1 MRKPWIYAA
10 LVGLVLGMAGCESS
24 SAPSLLVPEGH
35 TAESFHRSYRT
46 SGAPATEEAAK
57 RTLAIAQRIFD
68 ANTQMPVQPTIMTIG
83 RPEREVFHDGYGG
96 LNGSRVY
103 ITEGLINACKTDDQ
117 LAAVLCV
124 QFGRIAA
131 ERAARAG
138 SSEEDK
144 GRLTID
150 ERIGRESDRGFGPA
164 DGTRRMEIAKREQKA
179 RENRLKPDP
188 TKCAE
193 EYLRRANYRL
203 QALLE
208 VSAMLI
214 EAEAN
219 EEIRDVIQPK
229 KKTLP
234 PISIGGP
241 PASVPE
247 TSTPTGNQ
255 SIDSLQ

>member
-1 MRKPWIYAA
+1 MLLC
-10 LVGLVLGMAGCESS
+10 LVGCESS
-24 SAPSLLVPEGH
+24 SSPSLLVPEGNS
-35 TAESFHRSYRT
+35 AESFHRSYRA
-46 SGAPATEEAAK
+46 SGAPATEAAAK
-57 RTLAIAQRIFD
+57 RTLAVAQKIFD
-68 ANTQMPVQPTIMTIG
+68 ANSQMPVQPTIMTIG
-83 RPEREVFHDGYGG
+83 RPEREIFHDGYGG

-150 ERIGRESDRGFGPA
+150 ERIGREGDRGFGSA
-164 DGTRRMEIAKREQKA
+164 DGTRMMEIAQREKKA

-214 EAEAN
+214 EAEQN
-219 EEIRDVIQPK
+219 EEIQEVIHPK

-234 PISIGGP
+234 PFQVGASASTAAAVPQPISPPGGD
-241 PASVPE
+241 E
-247 TSTPTGNQ
+247 
-255 SIDSLQ
+255 SLNGLK